1 MAALKSRSGEPSI
14 DLEATPVTA
23 GEIELSV
30 VDAGV
35 GEAVLLLHGFPDSA
49 RLWRRQIPALLE
61 AGFRGDRP
69 RPARLRPFRRAR
81 RG

>member
-1 MAALKSRSGEPSI
+1 MATLERRSGEPSI
-14 DLEATPVTA
+14 DLEATRVPA

-49 RLWRRQIPALLE
+49 RASAP
-61 AGFRGDRP
+61 P
-69 RPARLRPFRRAR
+69 T
-81 RG
+81 

>member
-1 MAALKSRSGEPSI
+1 MAASESRSDAAPME
-14 DLEATPVTA
+14 LEATRQAV

-30 VDAGV
+30 VDAGE